1 MAVIERIVLDSTPL
15 ALLCQR
21 RGLAAADRC
30 RHWLHRHVS
39 AGVRVFVPEVIDYEV
54 RRELLRMRKAGAVQ
68 MTNGLVSTPADR
80 LVRVSVTTFATAAA
94 LWASSRQ
101 AGTPTA
107 DPLSLDVDVV
117 LAAQV
122 LTAGWNLSKTVV
134 ATGDVKHLNLF
145 VPAAEWA
152 TI

>member
-21 RGLAAADRC
+21 RGLAAADQC
-30 RHWLHRHVS
+30 RHWLVRHVS

-54 RRELLRMRKAGAVQ
+54 RRELLRMRKSVAVQ
-68 MTNGLVSTPADR
+68 MLDGLISTPSDR
-80 LVRVSVTTFATAAA
+80 LLRVSAATFTTAAA

-101 AGTPTA
+101 SGMPTA
-107 DPLSLDVDVV
+107 DPLSLDIDVV
-117 LAAQV
+117 MAAQV
-122 LTAGWNLSKTVV
+122 LSAGWDMAKTVV
-134 ATGDVKHLNLF
+134 ATGNVKHLNLF

>member
-21 RGLAAADRC
+21 RGFAAADQC
-30 RHWLHRHVS
+30 RHWLVRHVS
-39 AGVRVFVPEVIDYEV
+39 AGVRVYVPEVIDYEV
-54 RRELLRMRKAGAVQ
+54 RRELLRMRKVVAVQ
-68 MTNGLVSTPADR
+68 MLDGLIGTPPDR
-80 LVRVSVTTFATAAA
+80 LMRVSPATFATAAA

-107 DPLSLDVDVV
+107 DPLSLDIDVV
-117 LAAQV
+117 FAAQV
-122 LTAGWNLSKTVV
+122 LVAGWDMSKTIV
-134 ATGDVKHLNLF
+134 ATGNVRHLKLF